1 MKPQLDFKRK
11 AVIFGKQKKTFSE
24 VQERVAMP
32 IYEFECEQCHQRFE
46 RLILPSENRK
56 PPCPKCNGENI
67 RKLMSACRNVTL
79 KIPAGYGGGAK
90 PPACTPGG

>member
-1 MKPQLDFKRK
+1 
-11 AVIFGKQKKTFSE
+11 
-24 VQERVAMP
+24 MP
-32 IYEFECEQCHQRFE
+32 IYEFECEQCHNRFE
-46 RLILPSENRK
+46 RLVLPSEDRK